1 MMRLTTRKKH
11 AKTQPMPTTR
21 RDAEDDGGEHAEHA
35 AEEHPAADRG
45 ESHDD
50 EDEGD
55 EAEEEVVESVGG
67 DDVLEEVPE
76 RAFRPRRQYKIQ
88 EVIKR
93 RQVMLVQVVK
103 EERGNKGAALTT
115 YLSLAGRYAVLMPNT
130 ARGGGISRKITSAQD
145 RSRLKE
151 VVQDLDVPEG
161 MGIILRTAG
170 ASRTKPEIKRD
181 FEYLIRMWET
191 VRDMTLKSQAPTLV
205 YEEGSLIKRSLRDL
219 YNKEIDEIQVAGEA
233 GYQEARDFMKMLMP
247 SNVRAVRQYRDGQ
260 PLFSRMGVES
270 QLDAMFSPT
279 VQLRSGGYIVINQ
292 TEALVSIDVNSGRS
306 TREHHIED
314 TALKTNLE
322 AAEEVARQLRL
333 RDLAGL
339 IVIDFI
345 DMDEKRNNRAVERKL
360 SDCLRQDRAR
370 IQVGRISHFGLLEMS
385 RQRIRASVL
394 ESSTEPCPQ
403 CGGSGHVRSVSS
415 VALQLLRGLEEILM
429 KGATHNL
436 VVRTRT
442 DVALYVLNHKRG
454 HLRDLENSFKVTL
467 AVIADPTVSGQQSFV
482 IDRGEQVHTLEA
494 AKALLAAQVAAYP
507 SQSEEAFD
515 EEEPFDIETESE
527 VETEETEG
535 LSEDSAGGEEAG
547 TEAAPTGAN
556 GGGVGAAAAARRAKA
571 GPARDEND
579 IARTAPGPA
588 EVAATD
594 ESDSDEDESEEQP
607 GLVRSDQAA
616 GGERRP
622 RRRGRR
628 GGRRRRGGPE
638 DGLAASIVDELGPAP
653 APEVTSAVAD
663 FDGYSSAPSLPA
675 VPAGMIAPRP
685 SNNRPIAVRRKRH
698 ELRLRRRPRR
708 RPRGPRAAALHGAR
722 EGELPGQ
729 CPARRGA
736 RRSATA
742 SLSQQPPSAP
752 ARSRFRNDD
761 RHPAPARRMV
771 VAALRAA
778 NSKAGLRYEKPPGK
792 TGRFLL
798 SQPRSGEYRDRQPDQ
813 VTTCASAEKPGAGFR
828 RSDRTKTERQ
838 SASTEISLKS
848 RSETLYR
855 RDRRLHV
862 GRIDLLVE
870 IGQQPLVIEFPF
882 PPRHHHAGD
891 AIAAKVGQRA
901 AFAHELVDAQ
911 NDRHARN
918 QARIDDGQRRRQ
930 RDEAR
935 ARDAG
940 CSLRGQHRDQQDGD
954 LLSEGEIETER
965 LRDEQGGERHVDV
978 GAVEIERISG
988 RHHKTHHRLG
998 TAEPLQFFHQGG
1010 KRALRRRRAQHDQQL
1025 VLDVGQEFEDRETDN
1040 SRDDAEDHE
1049 HEKRGGQ
1056 IERRDQAH
1064 QIDDGTGAELA
1075 DGKGHRAKR
1084 ADRRGFHDDGDD
1096 AENPVRRIVDEG
1108 TQGVAAL
1115 AKAHHRK
1122 AEQDRKQQNLQ
1133 DFAACEGADHGVGDD
1148 VKEEIDA
1155 LLGLG
1160 LLGESWP
1167 LSAHWPWRRQSPHPG
1182 APDFRR
1188 RAR

>member
-1 MMRLTTRKKH
+1 MPNKMLIDATHPEETRVVVVRGNRVEEFDFETAQRKQLRGNIYLAKVTRVEPSLQAAFIEYGGNRHGFLAFSEIHPDYYQIPVADRQALIEADERAHREAEEETENRSNRRRPRHRNARRRGNGDRVQSGVVETTGPDHVQADLPHGHDHQPGDHLHGEEGHTHLHGDEHHAGDAQHHDHDDHEHEHPHEHDHSHDDHTHAHEHEHADGDHTQATETSAAEWHPDMPASSALEASGVTEPGSAEAREERAHDEPTHEEFTHDELTHEEH
-11 AKTQPMPTTR
+11 AR
-21 RDAEDDGGEHAEHA
+21 ENAAHADDAPHAEHA
-35 AEEHPAADRG
+35 GSEAAASEHAEQSTAVHGDERNGDEHP
-45 ESHDD
+45 DD
-50 EDEGD
+50 EDDGE

-67 DDVLEEVPE
+67 DDVMEEVPE

-219 YNKEIDEIQVAGEA
+219 YNKEIDEIQVAGDA

-345 DMDEKRNNRAVERKL
+345 DMDEKRNNRSVERKL

-467 AVIADPTVSGQQSFV
+467 SVIADPTVSGQQSFV

-494 AKALLAAQVAAYP
+494 AKALLAAQVAAFP
-507 SQSEEAFD
+507 SQAEEAFED
-515 EEEPFDIETESE
+515 EEPFDVEAE

-535 LSEDSAGGEEAG
+535 LADDQPAGEESQG
-547 TEAAPTGAN
+547 EADADGHKRKRRRRRRGRPSE
-556 GGGVGAAAAARRAKA
+556 AREG
-571 GPARDEND
+571 GPARDDNETPRVASD
-579 IARTAPGPA
+579 IVAAPGAIADEGEADDEEA
-588 EVAATD
+588 ED
-594 ESDSDEDESEEQP
+594 QP
-607 GLVRSDQAA
+607 GAVRTDQAA

-638 DGLAASIVDELGPAP
+638 DGLVGSIADELGPTSI
-653 APEVTSAVAD
+653 PEATSAVAD
-663 FDGYSSAPSLPA
+663 FDGVPPEPSLP
-675 VPAGMIAPRP
+675 VIQPESIAPQAEVQHADRGP
-685 SNNRPIAVRRKRH
+685 QETATVFAQEETAQEAERAA
-698 ELRLRRRPRR
+698 RRRSTV
-708 RPRGPRAAALHGAR
+708 R
-722 EGELPGQ
+722 E
-729 CPARRGA
+729 
-736 RRSATA
+736 
-742 SLSQQPPSAP
+742 
-752 ARSRFRNDD
+752 
-761 RHPAPARRMV
+761 
-771 VAALRAA
+771 
-778 NSKAGLRYEKPPGK
+778 
-792 TGRFLL
+792 
-798 SQPRSGEYRDRQPDQ
+798 
-813 VTTCASAEKPGAGFR
+813 
-828 RSDRTKTERQ
+828 
-838 SASTEISLKS
+838 
-848 RSETLYR
+848 
-855 RDRRLHV
+855 
-862 GRIDLLVE
+862 
-870 IGQQPLVIEFPF
+870 
-882 PPRHHHAGD
+882 
-891 AIAAKVGQRA
+891 KVS
-901 AFAHELVDAQ
+901 FLVDAQ
-911 NDRHARN
+911 PAAATPVT
-918 QARIDDGQRRRQ
+918 Q
-930 RDEAR
+930 
-935 ARDAG
+935 
-940 CSLRGQHRDQQDGD
+940 
-954 LLSEGEIETER
+954 SEPEPHSQ
-965 LRDEQGGERHVDV
+965 L
-978 GAVEIERISG
+978 
-988 RHHKTHHRLG
+988 
-998 TAEPLQFFHQGG
+998 EPLAPAPAQPESETTGDTQP
-1010 KRALRRRRAQHDQQL
+1010 RRA
-1025 VLDVGQEFEDRETDN
+1025 GWW
-1040 SRDDAEDHE
+1040 SR
-1049 HEKRGGQ
+1049 RFG
-1056 IERRDQAH
+1056 
-1064 QIDDGTGAELA
+1064 
-1075 DGKGHRAKR
+1075 
-1084 ADRRGFHDDGDD
+1084 
-1096 AENPVRRIVDEG
+1096 N
-1108 TQGVAAL
+1108 
-1115 AKAHHRK
+1115 
-1122 AEQDRKQQNLQ
+1122 
-1133 DFAACEGADHGVGDD
+1133 
-1148 VKEEIDA
+1148 
-1155 LLGLG
+1155 
-1160 LLGESWP
+1160 GE
-1167 LSAHWPWRRQSPHPG
+1167 
-1182 APDFRR
+1182 
-1188 RAR
+1188 